1 MLFSPLP
8 DSWETL
14 VVSINNSS
22 PNDILLLTQ
31 VKEAL
36 LNKELRRKEYGIEFD
51 LRALVIEKKE
61 KKKKERNRNKEPY
74 SKIVRLK
81 NYSKSRR
88 NLFSMSKDWAS
99 SKESNM
105 RKNVKIRSR

>member
-61 KKKKERNRNKEPY
+61 KKKRKETGIKNP
-74 SKIVRLK
+74 IVKL
-81 NYSKSRR
+81 
-88 NLFSMSKDWAS
+88 
-99 SKESNM
+99 
-105 RKNVKIRSR
+105 